1 MDKIR
6 NQIKEKRTIKDNTLN
21 AYMRNLK
28 IMAKGITGED
38 FKNLNF
44 LQDFNKVKKY
54 LEDPEKT
61 KTEATR
67 KNRLATILVLLRLNE
82 EKNEDIIDKYAEY
95 LTDMSDKY
103 YKKISENKK
112 TAKQSEN
119 WVDYK
124 KLVKVFN
131 DYSRELRKRNLH
143 KGDKKILSTKERDL
157 LQRFLT
163 TGLYILNEPR
173 RNQDYIMR
181 VVSGSDYDK
190 LKDSEKLNNNYLV
203 VYGRN
208 KKMFSFGDFK
218 TKKKYGVQKY
228 PVPSKLNSVINI
240 WLKYNKGKEWLL
252 YNNRGQKMS
261 SNSLT
266 KYLQKIFN
274 TTGKNN
280 IGATMIR
287 HIFASY
293 NDDIKEYRE
302 AKEKAEKIAHKM
314 GHSLNEQQNYVKK
327 TK

>member
-1 MDKIR
+1 MDNIR
-6 NQIKEKRTIKDNTLN
+6 KQIKEKRTIKDNTLN

-28 IMAKGITGED
+28 IMSKGITGND
-38 FKNLNF
+38 FKDLKFLNN
-44 LQDFNKVKKY
+44 FNKVKEY
-54 LEDPEKT
+54 LEDPKKT

-67 KNRLATILVLLRLNE
+67 KNRLATILVLLRLDE
-82 EKNEDIIDKYAEY
+82 DKNEKLIEKYSEY
-95 LTDMSDKY
+95 LSDMSDKY
-103 YKKISENKK
+103 YKKIAENKK

-131 DYSRELRKRNLH
+131 SYSNEVKKKNLH
-143 KGDKKILSTKERDL
+143 KSDKKILSKKENEL
-157 LQRFLT
+157 LQKFLT
-163 TGLYILNEPR
+163 SGLYILNAPR
-173 RNQDYIMR
+173 RNQDYIMK
-181 VVSGSDYDK
+181 VISSSDYDK
-190 LKDSEKLNNNYLV
+190 LKDNERLNNNYLV
-203 VYGRN
+203 IYGRN

-228 PVPSKLNSVINI
+228 AVPSKLNSVINI
-240 WLKYNKGKEWLL
+240 WLKYNKNKEWLL

-274 TTGKNN
+274 PTGKSN

-302 AKEKAEKIAHKM
+302 AKQKAEKIAHKM
-314 GHSLNEQQNYVKK
+314 GHSLKEQQNYVKK
-327 TK
+327 